1 MFRSCRQLWLNGG
14 ECVLLCCAELEDEVS
29 QLQQLVEAA
38 SGNAGALQERAKSLE
53 EEIAVLHDKVA
64 EASSHE
70 LALQEMQAAADG
82 YKSAMEKHS
91 LRVAELQELLSK
103 PAAESEEAQLLR
115 DTVDALFTK
124 LRSYLTKQEE
134 LLPPLCQ
141 PSSQVH
147 SF

>member
-1 MFRSCRQLWLNGG
+1 VEVHHDWL
-14 ECVLLCCAELEDEVS
+14 
-29 QLQQLVEAA
+29 AA
-38 SGNAGALQERAKSLE
+38 SCEGLPDGHRRELLEHAKEVETALLAISRMEPRILG
-53 EEIAVLHDKVA
+53 EIAALHT
-64 EASSHE
+64 
-70 LALQEMQAAADG
+70 ALGGDD
-82 YKSAMEKHS
+82 
-91 LRVAELQELLSK
+91 
-103 PAAESEEAQLLR
+103 PWSEEAQLLR